1 MDIFYDVR
9 IKSETGF
16 CPKDFLKK
24 VFGEEFWGKDGL
36 KLWTPK
42 SECHDVRKS
51 LSFEFYP
58 EEEEYYF
65 DLEEK
70 LQSASTHFPDLKIFF
85 LRLDGNLFAI
95 GKDFYLEERIQNGE
109 ITKKYLNISRPEWGN
124 SEDEEIFEELKYHF
138 F

>member
-1 MDIFYDVR
+1 MNIFYDVR

-24 VFGEEFWGKDGL
+24 VFGEEFWDKDGL
-36 KLWTPK
+36 EIKIPK

-51 LSFEFYP
+51 LRFEFYL
-58 EEEEYYF
+58 EEDDYF

-70 LQSASTHFPDLKIFF
+70 LQSASIHFPDLKIFF
-85 LRLDGNLFAI
+85 LRLDSNLFAI
-95 GKDFYLEERIQNGE
+95 STEFYLEELIQNGE
-109 ITKKYLNISRPEWGN
+109 ITKKYLNISRPKWEN
-124 SEDEEIFEELKYHF
+124 SEDEEIFEDLKYHF